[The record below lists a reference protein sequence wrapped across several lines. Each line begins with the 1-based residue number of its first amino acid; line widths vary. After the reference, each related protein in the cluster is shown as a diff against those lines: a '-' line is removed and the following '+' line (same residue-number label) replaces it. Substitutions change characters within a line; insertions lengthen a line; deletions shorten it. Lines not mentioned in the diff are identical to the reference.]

1 MIRKLVQKIKFPKP
15 CSSWLILF
23 INLSFVFIN
32 LKIAVK
38 SLFFKVSTIFWWDN
52 FDRNIETVSGA
63 GSVHNTPGV
72 VFQENSA
79 AAVMRHEDVSI
90 PRSKRRSIQLST
102 ENVDKRV
109 AINPKAEPPSFSG
122 LQGKP
127 PPSNAE
133 QLCAMLLLLWKSAR
147 YLNSANQTNSRF
159 VGWII
164 RRFQRAHSQAT
175 QMTYLPPISSPITEY
190 STIIEMFHQS
200 RKLAKQ
206 SNMSYTHITLDV
218 GAATKLFM

>member
-1 MIRKLVQKIKFPKP
+1 MIRKLVQKIKFPKL

-63 GSVHNTPGV
+63 GSVHDTPGV
-72 VFQENSA
+72 VFQKNSA

-109 AINPKAEPPSFSG
+109 AINPKAEPPSFAG
-122 LQGKP
+122 LQGK

-133 QLCAMLLLLWKSAR
+133 QLCAKLLLL
-147 YLNSANQTNSRF
+147 
-159 VGWII
+159 
-164 RRFQRAHSQAT
+164 
-175 QMTYLPPISSPITEY
+175 
-190 STIIEMFHQS
+190 
-200 RKLAKQ
+200 
-206 SNMSYTHITLDV
+206 
-218 GAATKLFM
+218 

>member
-1 MIRKLVQKIKFPKP
+1 MQKIKFPKP

-23 INLSFVFIN
+23 INLSFVFNN

-63 GSVHNTPGV
+63 GSVHSTPGV

-109 AINPKAEPPSFSG
+109 AINPKAEPPSFAG
-122 LQGKP
+122 LHRA
-127 PPSNAE
+127 SH
-133 QLCAMLLLLWKSAR
+133 LLLMQNNCVLSCCC
-147 YLNSANQTNSRF
+147 YGNQRDIS
-159 VGWII
+159 
-164 RRFQRAHSQAT
+164 T
-175 QMTYLPPISSPITEY
+175 QPIKPTRDS
-190 STIIEMFHQS
+190 
-200 RKLAKQ
+200 
-206 SNMSYTHITLDV
+206 
-218 GAATKLFM
+218 

>member
-1 MIRKLVQKIKFPKP
+1 MVQKPKP
-15 CSSWLILF
+15 CLSWLILF

-52 FDRNIETVSGA
+52 FDRNIEMVSRA

-79 AAVMRHEDVSI
+79 AAVIRHEDVSI
-90 PRSKRRSIQLST
+90 PRSKRQSIQLST

-109 AINPKAEPPSFSG
+109 AINPKAEPPSFAE

-127 PPSNAE
+127 PPNAE
-133 QLCAMLLLLWKSAR
+133 QLYAKLLLLWKSAG
-147 YLNSANQTNSRF
+147 YLNSANQTNPRF

-175 QMTYLPPISSPITEY
+175 QMTYPQFLL
-190 STIIEMFHQS
+190 Q
-200 RKLAKQ
+200 
-206 SNMSYTHITLDV
+206 
-218 GAATKLFM
+218 

>member
-38 SLFFKVSTIFWWDN
+38 SLLFKVSTIFWWDN

-90 PRSKRRSIQLST
+90 PRSKRRYIQLST

-109 AINPKAEPPSFSG
+109 AINPKAEPPSFAG

-133 QLCAMLLLLWKSAR
+133 QLCATLLLLWKSAR
-147 YLNSANQTNSRF
+147 YLNSANQTNPRF

-175 QMTYLPPISSPITEY
+175 QMTY
-190 STIIEMFHQS
+190 FW
-200 RKLAKQ
+200 
-206 SNMSYTHITLDV
+206 SYW
-218 GAATKLFM
+218 AFCRE